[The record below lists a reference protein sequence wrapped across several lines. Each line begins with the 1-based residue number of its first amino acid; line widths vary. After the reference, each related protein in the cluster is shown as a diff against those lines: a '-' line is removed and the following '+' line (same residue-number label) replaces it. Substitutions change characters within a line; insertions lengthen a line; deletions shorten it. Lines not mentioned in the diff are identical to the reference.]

1 MLHAPGDQFPRA
13 PPFLRAPA
21 ESDPSPHAQA
31 LPSPRRRPTRP
42 RARLLSR
49 SLPTRPIARRPTRP
63 PRAPPS
69 HRAPADPPTVR
80 RPPVPPLSAIRA
92 RPVPPF
98 AGRCVSPRAGRLVL
112 LCSTVI
118 FLNDFMWRAQASEWR
133 SRLVVWF
140 GASASPS
147 PGPAGCLPSHP
158 PPSPFPFPLPH
169 PLPHCYERCKLQ
181 ALPPS
186 AAAAI
191 AGRGPGAGPDA
202 GRWPIR
208 RRARADPAPGSGRSG
223 AGPTRTRTWHLRTLV
238 CYHQDCNRNGC
249 VPQRAAAGRDSAR
262 HIVDNIVNNIVI
274 DQNNT

>member
-1 MLHAPGDQFPRA
+1 M
-13 PPFLRAPA
+13 
-21 ESDPSPHAQA
+21 
-31 LPSPRRRPTRP
+31 
-42 RARLLSR
+42 
-49 SLPTRPIARRPTRP
+49 
-63 PRAPPS
+63 
-69 HRAPADPPTVR
+69 
-80 RPPVPPLSAIRA
+80 
-92 RPVPPF
+92 
-98 AGRCVSPRAGRLVL
+98 
-112 LCSTVI
+112 
-118 FLNDFMWRAQASEWR
+118 QASEWR
-133 SRLVVWF
+133 SQLVVWF

-158 PPSPFPFPLPH
+158 PPSPSPFPLPH

-191 AGRGPGAGPDA
+191 AGSGPGAGPDA

-249 VPQRAAAGRDSAR
+249 VPQRAAAGRDSAQ
-262 HIVDNIVNNIVI
+262 HIVDNIVTILLEIKTILCSLSKKRIIVSFIVDEDNNIVNI
-274 DQNNT
+274 VHMIHVYC